1 MAKAKKKKKVTKSKK
16 KAKAKAKP
24 KAKKAPKKAPKKGG
38 KTLPVSALDIYDEF
52 STAKIDDTIEAVSK
66 IMAETDVENVI
77 IIDKQNEPLGC
88 VSALDVVKGIAAGIR
103 ISDKV
108 EDIMS
113 NVPIVEEGES
123 ISEVFEQMDE
133 FDSEFVAVTKKD
145 KLIGC
150 CTLKDL
156 MIDDWTN
163 KDRSYDL
170 VINEKDG
177 TFDLVVVWSK

>member
-1 MAKAKKKKKVTKSKK
+1 MPKVKKTKKVTKSKTTK
-16 KAKAKAKP
+16 KASKEP
-24 KAKKAPKKAPKKGG
+24 KAKQTPSKASKKAG
-38 KTLPVSALDIYDEF
+38 KILPVSALDIYDEF
-52 STAKIDDTIEAVSK
+52 ATARLDDNIVTISK
-66 IMAETDVENVI
+66 IMAEKGVENVI
-77 IIDKQNEPLGC
+77 LVDDANEPLGS
-88 VSALDVVKGIAAGIR
+88 VSALDVVKGIASETAL
-103 ISDKV
+103 SAKV
-108 EDIMS
+108 EEIMS

-133 FDSEFVAVTKKD
+133 FDSEFVAVTKKG
-145 KLIGC
+145 KLVGC

-177 TFDLVVVWSK
+177 TFDLVVVWQ